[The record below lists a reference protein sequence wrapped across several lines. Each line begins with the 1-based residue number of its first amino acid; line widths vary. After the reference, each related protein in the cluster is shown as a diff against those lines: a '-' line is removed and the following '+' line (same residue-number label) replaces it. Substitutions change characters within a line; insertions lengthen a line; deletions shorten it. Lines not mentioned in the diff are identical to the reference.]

1 MIDIH
6 SHILYDVDDGAKSVQ
21 DSLNMAR
28 EAVNQGI
35 QVIYATPHHLNG
47 QFENSAEEIKLAV
60 ELLNDM
66 LANHNIDLDVKVGQE
81 IRINGDL
88 LEHLKNGS
96 LLTLGDKETYILIE
110 LPSNHVPAYT
120 GNLLFDLQ
128 VEGLKP
134 IIVHP
139 ERNSEIVQKPDIL
152 FDLVN
157 NGALTQVTA
166 ASVAGKFGK
175 TLQKF
180 SLDLIDANLTHFVAS
195 DAHNTS
201 TRPFWID
208 EAFWVI
214 EEKLGIDTVYY
225 IKENAHILDLNEMVI
240 GEPPQQMRTKRKFKL
255 FKK

>member
-201 TRPFWID
+201 TRAFWID